1 MRVRKAGSSFTYTN
15 IKCEQNFLLLKI
27 LRTSLYRLFHEA
39 LNAII
44 IFESKVYLSSS
55 GEEG

>member
-15 IKCEQNFLLLKI
+15 IKFEQNFLLLKI
-27 LRTSLYRLFHEA
+27 LRISLYRLFHEA

-55 GEEG
+55 GEG